1 MERNHKN
8 IGGYHGETIDIAV
21 VLREIA
27 AVAAAA
33 GWCEETFYEGADFR
47 LTAWHRPS
55 PALPPGQTARRL
67 YLSAG
72 IHGDE
77 PAGPL
82 ALRQL
87 LQADAWPAR
96 LELHLCPC
104 LNPAGFVRN
113 SRENAAGRDLNR
125 DYRHRETGE
134 VAAHVR
140 WLERQP
146 GFDAAFCLHED
157 WEAQG
162 FYLYELNPDQRPSP
176 AVQMMAAVAAVCPID
191 LSPVI
196 EGRPAQEGIIRP
208 TLNPADR
215 PLWPEAFWLLQNK
228 TPQVW
233 TLEAPSD
240 FPLAVRVRALVAAVN
255 TALAHCF

>member
-1 MERNHKN
+1 M
-8 IGGYHGETIDIAV
+8 
-21 VLREIA
+21 
-27 AVAAAA
+27 
-33 GWCEETFYEGADFR
+33 
-47 LTAWHRPS
+47 
-55 PALPPGQTARRL
+55 
-67 YLSAG
+67 
-72 IHGDE
+72 
-77 PAGPL
+77 
-82 ALRQL
+82 
-87 LQADAWPAR
+87 
-96 LELHLCPC
+96 
-104 LNPAGFVRN
+104 
-113 SRENAAGRDLNR
+113 NR

-215 PLWPEAFWLLQNK
+215 PLWPEAFWLLQNRCRL
-228 TPQVW
+228 VY

-240 FPLAVRVRALVAAVN
+240 FPLAGRVRALVVAMQAA
-255 TALAHCF
+255 LGHLG